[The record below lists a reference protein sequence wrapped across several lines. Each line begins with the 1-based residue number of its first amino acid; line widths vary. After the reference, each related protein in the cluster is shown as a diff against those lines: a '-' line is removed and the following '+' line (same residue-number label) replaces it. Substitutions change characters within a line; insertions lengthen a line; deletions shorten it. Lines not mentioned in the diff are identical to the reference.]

1 MFSDQDRSFMK
12 MALDEA
18 QLSFNDN
25 EVPVGAI
32 IVKDNAV
39 IGTGHNKVITTI
51 NVTSHAEIN
60 AIIDASKNTNNYRL
74 NNAKM
79 YVTLEPCHMCA
90 KAIIDARIDEI
101 IFAAPEPKTGSIIS
115 IDNIYETAGEVTYNW
130 SGPNGFSSSN
140 LSIEN
145 LQPGQYTFTVSDQ
158 YFSFDES
165 LLENSIGISK
175 IALKFPSHQFT
186 IILLIVGLISI
197 LKILEGKNYRYLL
210 IFSIYRCK
218 KTKSNST

>member
-1 MFSDQDRSFMK
+1 MFSDQDRSFME

-32 IVKDNAV
+32 IVKDNEV
-39 IGTGHNKVITTI
+39 IGSGHNQVIQTN

-74 NNAKM
+74 NSAKM

-90 KAIIDARIDEI
+90 KAIIDARIDEV

-115 IDNIYETAGEVTYNW
+115 IDNIYKRIRFNHKTSYKYGLLMNE
-130 SGPNGFSSSN
+130 SSN
-140 LSIEN
+140 L
-145 LQPGQYTFTVSDQ
+145 
-158 YFSFDES
+158 
-165 LLENSIGISK
+165 
-175 IALKFPSHQFT
+175 LKKFF
-186 IILLIVGLISI
+186 
-197 LKILEGKNYRYLL
+197 
-210 IFSIYRCK
+210 
-218 KTKSNST
+218 KTKR

>member
-25 EVPVGAI
+25 EVPVGAV

-39 IGTGHNKVITTI
+39 IGSGHNQVINNN

-74 NNAKM
+74 NNTKM

-90 KAIIDARIDEI
+90 KAIIDARIDEV
-101 IFAAPEPKTGSIIS
+101 IFAVPEPKTGSIIS
-115 IDNIYETAGEVTYNW
+115 IDKIYERIKFNHKTSYKYGLFQNE
-130 SGPNGFSSSN
+130 SSK
-140 LSIEN
+140 
-145 LQPGQYTFTVSDQ
+145 
-158 YFSFDES
+158 
-165 LLENSIGISK
+165 LLKE
-175 IALKFPSHQFT
+175 FF
-186 IILLIVGLISI
+186 
-197 LKILEGKNYRYLL
+197 
-210 IFSIYRCK
+210 
-218 KTKSNST
+218 KTRR

>member
-1 MFSDQDRSFMK
+1 MFSDQDRSFME

-32 IVKDNAV
+32 IVKDNEV
-39 IGTGHNKVITTI
+39 IGSGHNQVIQTN

-60 AIIDASKNTNNYRL
+60 AIIDASKNSNNYRL

-90 KAIIDARIDEI
+90 KAIIDARIDEV

-115 IDNIYETAGEVTYNW
+115 IDNIYERIKFNHKTSYKYGLLMNE
-130 SGPNGFSSSN
+130 SSN
-140 LSIEN
+140 L
-145 LQPGQYTFTVSDQ
+145 
-158 YFSFDES
+158 
-165 LLENSIGISK
+165 
-175 IALKFPSHQFT
+175 LKKFF
-186 IILLIVGLISI
+186 
-197 LKILEGKNYRYLL
+197 
-210 IFSIYRCK
+210 
-218 KTKSNST
+218 KTKR